1 MRKLESIEKH
11 NQFVADLMNACEGT
25 AWEIRV
31 RKYSDGDI
39 DICVAHTDETLRQ
52 QYMKGG
58 PNVYA
63 PSIYFDDGGFAR
75 RDFGFKI
82 QTTSYGAL
90 KTSEIEKFAASYHQA
105 VALVHKLSAIINEYY
120 PTDTATK

>member
-1 MRKLESIEKH
+1 MRRLESVERH

-25 AWEIRV
+25 AWEVRV

-39 DICVAHTDETLRQ
+39 DISVSHTDETLRQ
-52 QYMKGG
+52 QFANEG

-63 PSIYFDDGGFAR
+63 PSIYFDDGVFAR
-75 RDFGFKI
+75 RDFGFRI

-90 KTSEIEKFAASYHQA
+90 KTSEIRKFTDSYVAATELVEK
-105 VALVHKLSAIINEYY
+105 LTAIIIAAYPEYNR
-120 PTDTATK
+120 

>member
-25 AWEIRV
+25 AWEVRV
-31 RKYSDGDI
+31 RKFSDGDI
-39 DICVAHTDETLRQ
+39 DICIAHTEETLRQ
-52 QYMKGG
+52 QYMKEG

-63 PSIYFDDGGFAR
+63 PSIYFDDGVFAR

-90 KTSEIEKFAASYHQA
+90 KTSEIRKFTDSYVTATELVEK
-105 VALVHKLSAIINEYY
+105 LTAIIITAYPEYNR
-120 PTDTATK
+120 

>member
-1 MRKLESIEKH
+1 MRRLESVEKH

-25 AWEIRV
+25 AWEVRV

-39 DICVAHTDETLRQ
+39 DISVSHTDETLSQ
-52 QYMKGG
+52 QFANEG

-63 PSIYFDDGGFAR
+63 PSIYFDDGVFAR
-75 RDFGFKI
+75 RDFGFRI

-90 KTSEIEKFAASYHQA
+90 KTSEIRKFTDSYVAATELVEK
-105 VALVHKLSAIINEYY
+105 LTAIITAAYPEYNR
-120 PTDTATK
+120 